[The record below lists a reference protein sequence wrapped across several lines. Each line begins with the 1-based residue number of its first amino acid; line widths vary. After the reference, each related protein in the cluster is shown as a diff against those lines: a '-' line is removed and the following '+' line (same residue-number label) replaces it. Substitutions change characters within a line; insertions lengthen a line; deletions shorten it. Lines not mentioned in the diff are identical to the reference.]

1 MPNEA
6 CTHRERSVAKTKR
19 SPTKIC
25 PYHQF
30 IEIDKETQLRV
41 SPSCRQ
47 GEVEQRSVLLPSA
60 DMLRWSKI
68 PSQLPDIHPA
78 CYLDTGMFSE
88 NLKIHSPKSGQHFIL
103 LDGIDSTKQ
112 RIPLEVHMRDDKAPV
127 FWYVNGAFV
136 EQSTSKDIVFWKP
149 KVGKHRIV
157 VTDGRDQM
165 AQVQIW
171 VEEL

>member
-1 MPNEA
+1 M
-6 CTHRERSVAKTKR
+6 
-19 SPTKIC
+19 
-25 PYHQF
+25 
-30 IEIDKETQLRV
+30 IEVDKETQLRV

-47 GEVEQRSVLLPSA
+47 GEVEQRSVLLPSS

-103 LDGIDSTKQ
+103 LDGIDSMNQ

-127 FWYVNGAFV
+127 FWYVNGEFI

-149 KVGKHRIV
+149 KVGKQRIV

-165 AQVQIW
+165 AQVHIW